1 MIKLFLD
8 ILIYNYTFSKSYFFL
23 LNIFDKSL
31 LYNIMIG
38 LIIDL
43 FITHTLFFTT
53 LYLIIVWILK
63 TKLKINFH
71 NFYVFYLFNILN
83 IISYYLIFSFL
94 YNFNISS
101 ILNILLIN
109 SLFIIYCYIKDNK
122 DIKLIG

>member
-43 FITHTLFFTT
+43 FITHTLFFT
-53 LYLIIVWILK
+53 K
-63 TKLKINFH
+63 
-71 NFYVFYLFNILN
+71 
-83 IISYYLIFSFL
+83 SYYCLDFK
-94 YNFNISS
+94 NK
-101 ILNILLIN
+101 
-109 SLFIIYCYIKDNK
+109 IKN
-122 DIKLIG
+122 